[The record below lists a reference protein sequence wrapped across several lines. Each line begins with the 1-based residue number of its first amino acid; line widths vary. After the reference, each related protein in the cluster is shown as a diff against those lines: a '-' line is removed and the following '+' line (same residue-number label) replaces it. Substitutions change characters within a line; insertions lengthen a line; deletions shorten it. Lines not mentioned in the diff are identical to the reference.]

1 MGFVRHSIQ
10 TDPVSGFTYSIVL
23 IEATWVFDSL
33 PLSQALERRQY
44 GELLAERW
52 SHSEGDLGE
61 FQVRDTVVREID
73 VDPDTVH
80 LKYQGGSR
88 DPLIEQIAWI

>member
-1 MGFVRHSIQ
+1 M
-10 TDPVSGFTYSIVL
+10 L

-61 FQVRDTVVREID
+61 VQVRDTVVREID
-73 VDPDTVH
+73 VDPDSVH
-80 LKYQGGSR
+80 LKYQGGFR
-88 DPLIEQIAWI
+88 DHLIEQIAWI